1 MEKGLFHRAEL
12 VLGRDKMAEIAR
24 KRVIIFGIGGVGS
37 WCAESLIRTGIRQ
50 LTIVDSDRIC
60 ITNVNRQMQATAATV
75 GEVKTEAL
83 KKRLLEINPKAN
95 ITALQKIYSEE
106 TYQDFKLEE
115 YDFIIDAIDSL
126 ENKIHLIRSATATNA
141 VFISSMGAA
150 LRIDPS
156 SVQVAEF
163 WDVKGCHFARR
174 IRKVMRRGQLPSKK
188 FLCVFSEEDLENAS
202 DETACGNAS
211 TCMCPHAS
219 QGPGDKELLNHEWCS
234 SKAQVNG
241 SLAHMTAIYGFTIAG
256 LVIKSIYAGS
266 EN

>member
-12 VLGRDKMAEIAR
+12 LLGRDKMDEISR

-50 LTIVDSDRIC
+50 LTIVDSDRVC
-60 ITNVNRQMQATAATV
+60 ITNVNRQMQATVSTIGA
-75 GEVKTEAL
+75 VKTEVL
-83 KKRLLEINPKAN
+83 RNRLLEINPKAS
-95 ITALQKIYSEE
+95 ITALQKIYSAE
-106 TYQDFKLEE
+106 TYLDFKLDE

-126 ENKIHLIRSATATNA
+126 ENKIHLIRTATATNA

-174 IRKVMRRGQLPSKK
+174 IRKVMRRGQQPTKK

-202 DETACGNAS
+202 DETACGD
-211 TCMCPHAS
+211 TGKCMCPHS
-219 QGPGDKELLNHEWCS
+219 SHGPGDKDLLNHEWCS

-256 LVIKSIYAGS
+256 LVIKSIYAET

>member
-12 VLGRDKMAEIAR
+12 LLGRDRMNNISH

-37 WCAESLIRTGIRQ
+37 WCAESLIRTGIRE

-60 ITNVNRQMQATAATV
+60 ITNVNRQLQATVSTV
-75 GEVKTEAL
+75 GAVKTEAL
-83 KKRLLEINPKAN
+83 KSRLLEINPKAN
-95 ITALQKIYSEE
+95 INALQKIYSEK
-106 TYQDFKLEE
+106 TYNDFNLEE
-115 YDFIIDAIDSL
+115 YDFIVDAIDSL
-126 ENKIHLIRSATATNA
+126 ENKIHLIRKATATKA
-141 VFISSMGAA
+141 QFISSMGAA
-150 LRIDPS
+150 LRIDPT

-174 IRKVMRRGQLPSKK
+174 IRKVIRRGPLPSKK
-188 FLCVFSEEDLENAS
+188 FQCVYSEELLENAS
-202 DETACGNAS
+202 DETACGDSS
-211 TCMCPHAS
+211 TCMCPHSKA
-219 QGPGDKELLNHEWCS
+219 GPGDQDLLNHEWCS

-256 LVIKSIYAGS
+256 LIIKSIYDDS